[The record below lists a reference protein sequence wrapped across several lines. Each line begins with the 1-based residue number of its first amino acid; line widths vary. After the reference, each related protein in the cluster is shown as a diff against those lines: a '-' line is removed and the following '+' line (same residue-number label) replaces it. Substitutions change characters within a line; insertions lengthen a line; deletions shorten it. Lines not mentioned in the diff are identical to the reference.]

1 MNDWRIQDREAP
13 SDAFLFIHQKTRQKH
28 VADPPSL
35 TLDFCLAEKLSHT
48 TPTKPP

>member
-1 MNDWRIQDREAP
+1 MIGEYRIVKPPAP
-13 SDAFLFIHQKTRQKH
+13 PSLFYEPETRQEH

-35 TLDFCLAEKLSHT
+35 TLDLCLAEKLSHT

>member
-1 MNDWRIQDREAP
+1 MIGGYRIVKPPATP
-13 SDAFLFIHQKTRQKH
+13 SVFIHQKTRQKH
-28 VADPPSL
+28 VVDPPSL